1 VILIHEGEIVS
12 DIKNY
17 TPDLQKLFVQF
28 MMTDP
33 ELYTRVRGIIKPE
46 YFDRSIRPVVSEIIG
61 YSEKYSTMPSPQ
73 MIKAET
79 GHVIDKLDNIAQH
92 SEWFVDEFEIFCR
105 HKAIEKAIIDSA
117 DLLESGKYGE
127 VELRIKEAV
136 QIGLAR
142 SLGTDF
148 FADPRGILEALKSK
162 NGQITTGWKSLDDK
176 LYGGINRGEITI
188 FAGGSGAGKSLFMQ
202 NMSLNWAEMG
212 LNCVYFTLELSEG
225 LSCMRMYAM
234 ETDRGTKKIFKELDD
249 VELHVKMKAKKSG
262 MLRVKYLPSGS
273 TVNDLRSYLKELQ
286 IQTGVKV
293 DCICVDYL
301 DLLMPAT
308 KKVPASDLFIKD
320 KYVTEEI
327 RNFSMETN
335 MVVVTASQLNRSAVE
350 EVEFDH
356 SHIAGG
362 ISKIQTADNVIGIFT
377 SSAMRERGQYQLQLL
392 KTRSSNGVGS
402 KVNLV
407 FDVDSLKI
415 SDDTTGTAFDTTD
428 TSTASMVD
436 NLRKKTVVNK
446 KQPDDED
453 TPDMDSGKN
462 NATASL
468 RAMLK
473 TKTRSAFDE
482 V

>member
-1 VILIHEGEIVS
+1 MS
-12 DIKNY
+12 DVKNY
-17 TPDLQKLFVQF
+17 SPDLQKLFVQF

-33 ELYTRVRGIIKPE
+33 ELYTRVRGIIKAE
-46 YFDRSIRPVVSEIIG
+46 YFDRSIRPVVSQLIS
-61 YSEKYSTMPSPQ
+61 YSEKYATLPSSE
-73 MIKAET
+73 MILADT
-79 GHVIDKLDNIAQH
+79 GQNIEKLPNIAQH
-92 SEWFVDEFEIFCR
+92 SEWFVDEFEVFCR

-127 VELRIKEAV
+127 VESRIKEAV

-142 SLGTDF
+142 SLGTDY
-148 FADPRGILEALKSK
+148 FADPRGILEALKSN
-162 NGQITTGWKSLDDK
+162 NGQITTGWKTLDEK

-225 LSCMRMYAM
+225 LSSMRMYAM
-234 ETDRGTKKIFKELDD
+234 QTDRSTKRIFKELDE
-249 VELHVKMKAKKSG
+249 VELQVKMKAKKSG
-262 MLRVKYLPSGS
+262 MLRIKYLPSGS

-286 IQTGVKV
+286 IQTGKKI

-377 SSAMRERGQYQLQLL
+377 SNAMRERGQYQLQLL

-407 FDVDSLKI
+407 FDVDSLRI
-415 SDDTTGTAFDTTD
+415 TDDTTGTAFDNVD

-436 NLRKKTVVNK
+436 SLRKKTVVNK
-446 KQPDDED
+446 KSSDDDDD
-453 TPDMDSGKN
+453 TPVMDKGKSD
-462 NATASL
+462 ATSSL

-473 TKTRSAFDE
+473 SKTRSAFDE

>member
-1 VILIHEGEIVS
+1 MSEVKDYS
-12 DIKNY
+12 
-17 TPDLQKLFVQF
+17 TDLQKLFVQF

-33 ELYTRVRGIIKPE
+33 QLYTRVRGIIKPD
-46 YFDRSIRPVVSEIIG
+46 YFDRSIRPVVKKIIEHTEE
-61 YSEKYSTMPSPQ
+61 YSSMPSE
-73 MIKAET
+73 MILKAET
-79 GHVIDKLDNIAQH
+79 GVEVEKLDNIQQH
-92 SEWFVDEFEIFCR
+92 EEWFVDEFETFCR

-136 QIGLAR
+136 QTGLSR
-142 SLGTDF
+142 SLGTDYF
-148 FADPRGILEALKSK
+148 ENPRGILEALKDN

-212 LNCVYFTLELSEG
+212 LNVVYFTLELSEG
-225 LSCMRMYAM
+225 LSSMRMYAM
-234 ETDRGTKKIFKELDD
+234 QTDRSTKRIFKELDD
-249 VELHVKMKAKKSG
+249 VELEVKMKAKKAG

-273 TVNDLRSYLKELQ
+273 TVNDLRSYIKELE
-286 IQTGVKV
+286 IQTGKKV

-308 KKVPASDLFIKD
+308 KKVPASDTFLKD

-327 RNFSMETN
+327 RNFSMEQQ
-335 MVVVTASQLNRSAVE
+335 VVLVTASQLNRSAVE

-377 SSAMRERGQYQLQLL
+377 SNAMRERGQYQLQLL
-392 KTRSSNGVGS
+392 KTRSSSGVGS

-407 FDVDSLKI
+407 FNRDSLRI
-415 SDDTTGTAFDTTD
+415 SDDTDGSLDTDDNTN
-428 TSTASMVD
+428 TTASMVD
-436 NLRKKTVVNK
+436 SLRKKTVVNK
-446 KQPDDED
+446 KDDDD
-453 TPDMDSGKN
+453 TPIMDKSE
-462 NATASL
+462 ATSQL

-473 TKTRSAFDE
+473 SKSRSAFDE